1 MHKLLQR
8 RPSPAMV
15 VACIALLVAL
25 SGTGIA
31 AVAALPNNSVGPAQL
46 KSNAVTNPKIAASA
60 VTNAKLAADA
70 VTGAKVKSGS
80 LQKGDFAAGQ
90 LPSGPLGPKGDKG
103 DKGDK
108 GETGATGVIGAIT
121 VRSTSVTIDGG
132 TAQNGAYSTRP
143 VTRNCDSDEKAISAA
158 TGWSDD
164 VNDLELVTV
173 QIRPVLNAQNQVI
186 GYIGKGGNDSGNDS
200 TFTLY
205 VLCYKG

>member
-1 MHKLLQR
+1 MDKLLRR

-31 AVAALPNNSVGPAQL
+31 AVAALPNSSVGAAQL
-46 KSNAVTNPKIAASA
+46 KNNAVTNPKIA
-60 VTNAKLAADA
+60 NNA
-70 VTGAKVKSGS
+70 VTGAKVRNGS
-80 LQKGDFAAGQ
+80 LQKADFAAGQ
-90 LPSGPLGPKGDKG
+90 LPAGPTGPAGPAG
-103 DKGDK
+103 PK
-108 GETGATGVIGAIT
+108 GETGAQGVIGGVT
-121 VRSTSVTIDGG
+121 VRTAQVTIDGG
-132 TAQNGAYSTRP
+132 TAQNGAYSTRA
-143 VTRNCDSDEKAISAA
+143 VSRNCDSDEKAISAG

-173 QIRPVLNAQNQVI
+173 AIKPLLNAQNQVV
-186 GYIGKGGNDSGNDS
+186 GYQGRGGNDSGNDS

>member
-1 MHKLLQR
+1 MRKLLRR

-60 VTNAKLAADA
+60 VTNPKLAADA
-70 VTGAKVKSGS
+70 VTGAKVKNGS

-90 LPSGPLGPKGDKG
+90 LPSGPPGLNG

-108 GETGATGVIGAIT
+108 GETGPQGVIGAIT
-121 VRSTSVTIDGG
+121 VRQNSVTIEGG

-143 VTRNCDSDEKAISAA
+143 VSRNCDSDEKAISAG

-164 VNDLELVTV
+164 VNDLELFTV
-173 QIRPVLNAQNQVI
+173 QIKPVLNAQNQVI

>member
-1 MHKLLQR
+1 MRKLLRR

-31 AVAALPNNSVGPAQL
+31 AVTALPNNSVGPAQL
-46 KSNAVTNPKIAASA
+46 KSNAVTNPKLAASA

-70 VTGAKVKSGS
+70 VTGAKVKNGS

-90 LPSGPLGPKGDKG
+90 LPSGPAGPKGDT
-103 DKGDK
+103 GDK
-108 GETGATGVIGAIT
+108 GETGPQGVIGAIT
-121 VRSTSVTIDGG
+121 VRSSTVLIDGG
-132 TAQNGAYSTRP
+132 TGQNGAYSTRSIS
-143 VTRNCDSDEKAISAA
+143 RNCDSDEKAISAG

-173 QIRPVLNAQNQVI
+173 AIKPVLNAQNQVI